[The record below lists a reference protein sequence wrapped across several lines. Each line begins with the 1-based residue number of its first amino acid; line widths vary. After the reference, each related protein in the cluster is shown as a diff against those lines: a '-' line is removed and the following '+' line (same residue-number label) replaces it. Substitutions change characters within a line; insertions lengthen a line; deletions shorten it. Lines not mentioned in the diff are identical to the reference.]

1 MKENEVEFIFIGYLA
16 RYIKFESIKLKK
28 KYQEVKYRELLILDA
43 PRNNV
48 SSESKDEVVDNI
60 TYSYI
65 SFEDEVIDKC
75 MLLKYKE
82 LLEPE
87 EFEVLMLN
95 VVEGIS
101 QEEIASMLSKTQSC
115 ISKIKK
121 KALQKL
127 KEFIKEV

>member
-1 MKENEVEFIFIGYLA
+1 MKEDEVGLAFIGYLA

-48 SSESKDEVVDNI
+48 SSNSKEDVVDSIIGN
-60 TYSYI
+60 YI
-65 SFEDEVIDKC
+65 LFEDEVIDKC

-82 LLEPE
+82 ILEPE

-95 VVEGIS
+95 VVEGVS
-101 QEEIASMLSKTQSC
+101 QEEIASMLHKTQSC

>member
-1 MKENEVEFIFIGYLA
+1 
-16 RYIKFESIKLKK
+16 
-28 KYQEVKYRELLILDA
+28 
-43 PRNNV
+43 
-48 SSESKDEVVDNI
+48 
-60 TYSYI
+60 
-65 SFEDEVIDKC
+65 

-82 LLEPE
+82 ILEPE

-95 VVEGIS
+95 VVEGVS
-101 QEEIASMLSKTQSC
+101 QEEIASMLHKTQSC